1 MHDLSFAPELK
12 TGFDF
17 PLLNPA
23 NVKVFCSSITS
34 LERPEYERTKQ
45 SVQAAL
51 RK

>member
-23 NVKVFCSSITS
+23 NVKVFCSSITF
-34 LERPEYERTKQ
+34 LERPENERTKQ